1 MINHT
6 ATRTVESW
14 KLKGKA
20 FAELPSDDLTM
31 LYHDA
36 PAAKAMRMTM
46 PTGPTGAYSLRKL
59 KQALEIKWSHNYLIN
74 LT

>member
-46 PTGPTGAYSLRKL
+46 PTGLQVLTACENWNRR
-59 KQALEIKWSHNYLIN
+59 LESSDHISI
-74 LT
+74 